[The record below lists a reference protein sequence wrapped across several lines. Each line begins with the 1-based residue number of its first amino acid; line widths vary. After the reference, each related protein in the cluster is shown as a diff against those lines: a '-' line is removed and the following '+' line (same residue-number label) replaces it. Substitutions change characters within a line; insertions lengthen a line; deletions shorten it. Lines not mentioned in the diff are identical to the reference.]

1 MSLLVIILC
10 AILGFFAAS
19 VVWTLA
25 RNQAMRRPL
34 FSPPRCETGLA
45 ISFSRKRTDATDST
59 ATVPPASQESA
70 ACGQPLPVL
79 AWLPLYGLGTAF
91 RCPRC
96 GTRQSNWRGVFEIL
110 TALYF
115 VIAAARIDDGLELT
129 AVLVFSLP
137 LLMILLVDTWT
148 RLIYTNVIYLG
159 ILTALI
165 VAVIDDGL
173 DGLIDAGLAMLA
185 ALAIFVI
192 FFALAKVFYRSVS
205 VVPFGRGDIYLAVMI
220 AAMVGLDDVI
230 RALFLGIVLAAVGGV
245 LLIATKQVS
254 RRQAMPYGPYL
265 CLGALIALIW

>member
-1 MSLLVIILC
+1 VSLLVIIIC

-19 VVWTLA
+19 IVWTLA
-25 RNQAMRRPL
+25 RNQSMRRPL
-34 FSPPRCETGLA
+34 FAPPRCETNLA
-45 ISFSRKRTDATDST
+45 VSFSRKPTETSD
-59 ATVPPASQESA
+59 PASTTSQEQA

-79 AWLPLYGLGTAF
+79 AWLPLYGLGTAY
-91 RCPRC
+91 RCPYC
-96 GTRQSNWRGVFEIL
+96 GTRQSQWRAVFEVL

-115 VIAAARIDDGLELT
+115 VIAAARIDDGLDLT

-159 ILTALI
+159 ILAGLI
-165 VAVIDDGL
+165 FATL
-173 DGLIDAGLAMLA
+173 DGGVDELIDVGLAMLA
-185 ALAIFVI
+185 AFAIFVV
-192 FFALAKVFYRSVS
+192 FFAMAKVFYRSVS

-220 AAMVGLDDVI
+220 AAMVRFDDVI

>member
-1 MSLLVIILC
+1 MATPSETQGQTAC
-10 AILGFFAAS
+10 A
-19 VVWTLA
+19 
-25 RNQAMRRPL
+25 
-34 FSPPRCETGLA
+34 
-45 ISFSRKRTDATDST
+45 
-59 ATVPPASQESA
+59 
-70 ACGQPLPVL
+70 QPLPVL
-79 AWLPLYGLGTAF
+79 AWLPLYGLGTAY
-91 RCPRC
+91 RCPHC
-96 GTRQSNWRGVFEIL
+96 GTRQSNWRGLFDVL

-115 VIAAARIDDGLELT
+115 VIAATRIDDGLDLT

-159 ILTALI
+159 MLAGLIFAAL
-165 VAVIDDGL
+165 DGGL
-173 DGLIDAGLAMLA
+173 DELIDVGLAMLA
-185 ALAIFVI
+185 ALAIFVV
-192 FFALAKVFYRSVS
+192 FFAMAKVFYRSVS

-220 AAMVGLDDVI
+220 AAMVRLDDVI